1 MGFDLL
7 HLFLSLAVLGLLAA
21 FLTRRA
27 DAAGRGLEAAT
38 AREMA
43 EQRGRALSLLAQDVQ
58 STGLALLGRAQVI
71 GGREGRAFEVEARH
85 LFHLADSAA
94 EAAGVRDQARGLRE
108 ERFPLAPVLR
118 EAVTQAAQQLG
129 PGVRQWRIHPEIE
142 QVTLRADR
150 RALRTA
156 LLQVLTR
163 AARATGEG
171 DSIDVRLERARDA
184 IALVVE
190 DEGLGLAAEDL
201 APATH
206 DGSEARSRGF
216 GLGLGLV
223 VARSLLRAHGGELV
237 VEAAPG
243 VGARAFLSLP
253 ADRLVAA

>member
-7 HLFLSLAVLGLLAA
+7 HGFLSLTVMGLAA
-21 FLTRRA
+21 ALLTRRA
-27 DAAGRGLEAAT
+27 HAAGRSVEAAT
-38 AREMA
+38 ARRMA
-43 EQRGRALSLLAQDVQ
+43 EDRGRALSLLARDVQ
-58 STGLALLGRAQVI
+58 ATGLALLGRAQVM
-71 GGREGRAFEVEARH
+71 GGNEGRAFEADARH

-94 EAAGVRDQARGLRE
+94 EAGGLREQARGLRE

-118 EAVTQAAQQLG
+118 EAVSQAAQQLG
-129 PGVRQWRIHPEIE
+129 PGVRHWRIHPEVE
-142 QVTLRADR
+142 EVTLRADR

-171 DSIDVRLERARDA
+171 DSIDMRLERARDA

-201 APATH
+201 APDTH
-206 DGSEARSRGF
+206 DGAEARSRGF

-253 ADRLVAA
+253 AERLVAA